1 MRSLVGVLIV
11 TVAASAIAVVYM
23 RHQHRLS
30 YVALQRA
37 QQVRDELNIEWGQ
50 LLLEQ
55 STWAMHHRVEAE
67 AIRKLGMVTPN
78 PDQIVVIGE
87 RR

>member
-11 TVAASAIAVVYM
+11 MVTASAIAVVYM

-55 STWAMHHRVEAE
+55 STWAMPHRVEAE

>member
-1 MRSLVGVLIV
+1 MRSLVGILIV
-11 TVAASAIAVVYM
+11 LVTASAIAVVYM

-37 QQVRDELNIEWGQ
+37 HQERDDLNIEWGQ

-55 STWAMHHRVEAE
+55 STWAMHRRVEAE
-67 AIRKLGMVTPN
+67 ANRKLGMVTPN
-78 PDQIVVIGE
+78 PDQIMVIGK
-87 RR
+87 

>member
-1 MRSLVGVLIV
+1 MRSLVGVLILLV
-11 TVAASAIAVVYM
+11 TASAIAVVYM

-30 YVALQRA
+30 YVALQGA
-37 QQVRDELNIEWGQ
+37 QQTRDDLNIEWGQ

-67 AIRKLGMVTPN
+67 ANRKLGMLTPD
-78 PDQIVVIGE
+78 PDHIVVIGD
-87 RR
+87 